1 MRSERPSRPAFLFV
15 LALSLALALVAA
27 RPEKARPAGAA
38 DDKPLIRKD
47 LLTFGQGK
55 IVPSRRDI
63 FRPQGAVRT
72 APSPAKPSRRP
83 AARNRPAP
91 AAAEQPGFALDIV
104 YVGSVRS
111 AGSILALVLKGGQT
125 ITVAEGDE
133 IIPGYKVLRITADEI
148 EITGPNS
155 DHKTFARQ
163 GERP

>member
-1 MRSERPSRPAFLFV
+1 MRSERPSRLAVLSV
-15 LALSLALALVAA
+15 LALSLALALAA
-27 RPEKARPAGAA
+27 APPDKTRTAGAA

-47 LLTFGQGK
+47 LLTFGRGE
-55 IVPSRRDI
+55 IVPPRRDI
-63 FRPQGAVRT
+63 FRPAGAFR
-72 APSPAKPSRRP
+72 PAAVPANPIRRP

-91 AAAEQPGFALDIV
+91 AAAPQPGFALDIV

-111 AGSILALVLKGGQT
+111 AGGILALVLKGGQT

-133 IIPGYKVLRITADEI
+133 IIPGYRVLRVTADVI

-155 DHKTFARQ
+155 ERKTFARQ